1 MAQTELSKLERET
14 TGLKLFPLFALLGW
28 VLIIVAVVT
37 WLAVLGPTA
46 SSYWGGNA
54 KEIRDAA
61 EVGSGLLGQLT
72 TLATV
77 PKWLVPLVFVGIAS
91 FMLAIAAEFAAI
103 PGILD
108 RRIAGLRKAV
118 PLMGRN

>member
-1 MAQTELSKLERET
+1 M
-14 TGLKLFPLFALLGW
+14 
-28 VLIIVAVVT
+28 
-37 WLAVLGPTA
+37 AVLGPTA

-72 TLATV
+72 TLASV
-77 PKWLVPLVFVGIAS
+77 PKWLVPFVFVGIAS

-108 RRIAGLRKAV
+108 RRIAGLKKAI